1 MSEVGNI
8 YDNGPL
14 SLIARIKDTI
24 SVYTAKKWAHY
35 QVAYAEPWPR
45 SSPLRVDLVALA
57 GATTIAANGTITKRL
72 VPILQVTDGEML
84 QIRFEPLDDVE
95 GVVWEQAGT
104 GRFNSRNNHARVDMA
119 TCLRDPYLASTTFF
133 ILGYQRDMNLEAQ
146 NPNPVAL
153 NQARFQFQGYRYVIE
168 EISPDLSSVV
178 DQNGRPDKSRQEDI
192 IRKLAAGDKVIVA
205 QYIGPTTWLPT
216 EGR

>member
-1 MSEVGNI
+1 MEVANI

-35 QVAYAEPWPR
+35 QVAFAEPWPR
-45 SSPLRVDLVALA
+45 SSPLRVDMVALA
-57 GATTIAANGTITKRL
+57 GVTTIAANGNIAKRL
-72 VPILQVTDGEML
+72 VPLLQVTDGEML
-84 QIRFEPLDDVE
+84 CVRFEPLDDVE
-95 GVVWEQAGT
+95 GVIWEQSGT

-133 ILGYQRDMNLEAQ
+133 IMGHQREMNLEVQ
-146 NPNPVAL
+146 NPNPIAL
-153 NQARFQFQGYRYVIE
+153 NQARFQFQGYRYTLD
-168 EISPDLSSVV
+168 EISPDLSGIT
-178 DQNGRPDKSRQEDI
+178 DQNGRPDKKRQEDI
-192 IRKLAAGDKVIVA
+192 IRQLAVGDKATVA
-205 QYIGPTTWLPT
+205 QFIGPTTWLPA